1 MENIPH
7 GLKEAIEKDEL
18 VLFIGAGLSW
28 DLKNTE
34 GKTLGGWKEMVSS
47 ILSFLKD
54 KEYITA
60 EEQQSYDKLE
70 PIDALKKLEEKG
82 ISRREIGD
90 FLKHYFTLKKSK
102 KFPIHKKAFRLST
115 KIITTNYDRAFEIAF
130 PELQEIKAYKTK
142 DYELNKLKKDPI
154 FLFKLHGCIEHI
166 DSMVLFPSDYDKL
179 YKSTGREAEHALYA
193 LRNLIFNKTFLFIGT
208 GMGDPQITSFFEEI
222 KRTQGIYNQE
232 HFIITFE
239 PLKESLNFLTP
250 IKINDKKEIPGV
262 IDQLLDIKKDADA
275 KKSSEKELLLEQLKA
290 SEKEKEALEKEL
302 NKEKDKNKSQAL
314 FLEREANNRFRTGLK
329 HHLAKEY
336 LEAIEEYKAATELK
350 PDSSEA
356 HNNWGLALSDLAK
369 TKFGNESE
377 TLLKEACKKY
387 DKAIQLKLDFYEA
400 YSNWGN
406 TLVKL
411 AKTKSGNKAEELYTE
426 AFEKYNLATTYKK
439 DKHEAYNNWGNA
451 LSELAKT
458 KSGNEAEEL
467 YKEAFEKYNLATT
480 YKQDDH
486 QAYYNWGN
494 ALDDL
499 AKTKSGNEA
508 EELYKEAF
516 EKYKLATTYKKDLH
530 QAYNNWGVALKK
542 LAESKSGN
550 EAEELYKEAFEKY
563 KLATTYKR
571 DKHEA
576 YYNWGLALME
586 LAEIKSGNEAEELY
600 KEACKKY
607 NKATQY
613 KPDFY
618 EAYYNWGL
626 ALMELAKIKFGS
638 EAEELYKEAF
648 EKFKEATTYKEDL
661 HQAYDNWGN
670 ALMELAK
677 TKSGSEAEELHKEA
691 FEKFKEATTYKED
704 LHQAYDNW
712 GLALVE
718 LAKTKSGSEAEEL
731 HKEAFKKYNLG
742 IKYGG
747 DAYNLACLF
756 AIRNQKAEALKYLD
770 IALSRNEITI
780 NFVEQ
785 DEDWEEFRN
794 DPNFQNL
801 LSRYKK

>member
-47 ILSFLKD
+47 ILSYLKD

-70 PIDALKKLEEKG
+70 PIGALKKLEDRG

-102 KFPIHKKAFRLST
+102 KLPIHKKAFRLST

-250 IKINDKKEIPGV
+250 IKINNKKEIPGV
-262 IDQLLDIKKDADA
+262 IDRLLGIKKDADA

-290 SEKEKEALEKEL
+290 SEKEKEAHEKEL
-302 NKEKDKNKSQAL
+302 NKEKDKNKRQAL
-314 FLEREANNRFRTGLK
+314 LLKREANNHFRSGLK
-329 HHLAKEY
+329 HHMAEEY
-336 LEAIEEYKAATELK
+336 LEATEEYKAAAELEPK
-350 PDSSEA
+350 SSNA
-356 HNNWGLALSDLAK
+356 YYNWGRALDDLAK
-369 TKFGNESE
+369 TKPDSE
-377 TLLKEACKKY
+377 AKELREQAVKKYKEATKIK
-387 DKAIQLKLDFYEA
+387 QDFY
-400 YSNWGN
+400 
-406 TLVKL
+406 
-411 AKTKSGNKAEELYTE
+411 
-426 AFEKYNLATTYKK
+426 
-439 DKHEAYNNWGNA
+439 EAYNNWGATLGWLAENESGSEAEKLFKESIAKSKKAIQHKKDCHQSYSNWGYA
-451 LSELAKT
+451 LGMLAKTTSGSEAEELYKEAYKKYDAATRKSSDTHKTYCIWGITLSDQAKT
-458 KSGNEAEEL
+458 KSGSEAEEL
-467 YKEAFEKYNLATT
+467 YKEAFEKYNLAIT
-480 YKQDDH
+480 YKQNYH
-486 QAYYNWGN
+486 KAYYYWGI
-494 ALDDL
+494 ALKEL

-508 EELYKEAF
+508 ETLYKEVL
-516 EKYKLATTYKKDLH
+516 E
-530 QAYNNWGVALKK
+530 
-542 LAESKSGN
+542 
-550 EAEELYKEAFEKY
+550 
-563 KLATTYKR
+563 
-571 DKHEA
+571 
-576 YYNWGLALME
+576 
-586 LAEIKSGNEAEELY
+586 
-600 KEACKKY
+600 
-607 NKATQY
+607 
-613 KPDFY
+613 
-618 EAYYNWGL
+618 
-626 ALMELAKIKFGS
+626 
-638 EAEELYKEAF
+638 
-648 EKFKEATTYKEDL
+648 
-661 HQAYDNWGN
+661 
-670 ALMELAK
+670 
-677 TKSGSEAEELHKEA
+677 
-691 FEKFKEATTYKED
+691 
-704 LHQAYDNW
+704 
-712 GLALVE
+712 
-718 LAKTKSGSEAEEL
+718 
-731 HKEAFKKYNLG
+731 KYNLA

-747 DAYNLACLF
+747 KSYNLACHY
-756 AIRNQKAEALKYLD
+756 AIRNQKAEALKYLEHTL
-770 IALSRNEITI
+770 ARNEITVD
-780 NFVEQ
+780 FVEQ
-785 DEDWEEFRN
+785 DEDWKNLRN
-794 DPNFQNL
+794 DPDFQNL